1 MFSAPGPSEA
11 TESTQSEL
19 ERYFAWKYPMMIE
32 GNPLDWYKVCCII
45 TYSCGS
51 ESESCHLYS
60 RYLISKGEFPV
71 ISLMA
76 RDFLAIPASS
86 TSVERL
92 FSSAQH
98 LCADS
103 WSSMKAETITQSKL
117 VKMWIKEGVKE

>member
-1 MFSAPGPSEA
+1 
-11 TESTQSEL
+11 
-19 ERYFAWKYPMMIE
+19 
-32 GNPLDWYKVCCII
+32 
-45 TYSCGS
+45 
-51 ESESCHLYS
+51 
-60 RYLISKGEFPV
+60 
-71 ISLMA
+71 MA